1 MGASFVFIIVRQHD
15 QSYRGN
21 IDIVKEPY
29 STHDLKYLMW
39 IASALNDITYFEP
52 QIFHPLQYPSV
63 NLNIPLFYVGH
74 S

>member
-39 IASALNDITYFEP
+39 SIFLPSITMLSPTWTPVPTIVKE
-52 QIFHPLQYPSV
+52 LSV
-63 NLNIPLFYVGH
+63 
-74 S
+74 SS